1 MTIDELLA
9 NLQVEL
15 KDIEHSVACYER
27 QAETERQA
35 AALLSARIQG
45 IQQAVA
51 VLGGMQ
57 AGLDDGP
64 PLPRKRRDIR
74 GAVREAMTEHRYLDM
89 DADAIVADMA
99 KRFECRPYQVEQALK
114 AMFESQPDHTP
125 DPRAT

>member
-45 IQQAVA
+45 IQQARA
-51 VLGGMQ
+51 MISQ
-57 AGLDDGP
+57 QPENDAEP
-64 PLPRKRRDIR
+64 TERKPRRDIR
-74 GAVREAMTEHRYLDM
+74 AMVREDLVQRPDEPYDDRVRDL
-89 DADAIVADMA
+89 A
-99 KRFECRPYQVEQALK
+99 KRFECRPSQIKDAL
-114 AMFESQPDHTP
+114 
-125 DPRAT
+125 RAEAA